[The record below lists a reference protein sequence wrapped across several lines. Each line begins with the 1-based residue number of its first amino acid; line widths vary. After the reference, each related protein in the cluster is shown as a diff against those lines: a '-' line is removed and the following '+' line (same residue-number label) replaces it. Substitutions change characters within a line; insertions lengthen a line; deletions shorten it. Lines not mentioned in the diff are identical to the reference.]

1 MSGVFGRLAQ
11 SSWTPCKEHNP
22 QRPYS
27 AGQINAEL
35 HRRILQNG
43 LGMDTE
49 FVAAHA
55 ARLGRDGYTIIENAF
70 DAEVGDALIDGLLS
84 LERAG
89 QAGYAAT
96 TFEGTRTVRVYNL
109 LARGEVFRQVPLNG
123 SVLPVAEA
131 ALDRE
136 LLLSSLSA
144 ITLGPGQE
152 AQPMHEDTQ
161 QIPLQRPHP
170 PISVNA
176 MWALSPFTEENGA
189 TRIVPGSHLREDS
202 PVYGGEY
209 DTVAATMP
217 AGSVM
222 LFDSRLWHAG
232 GENKTDARRYAIS
245 CYYCAGWV
253 RQQENLQLGLPQ
265 DLVKEFPRR
274 LQELCGYSV
283 YRGQYGH
290 IDNRDPIELLGRE
303 RKRAM
308 VWEASDRKRERQ
320 G

>member
-1 MSGVFGRLAQ
+1 MDS
-11 SSWTPCKEHNP
+11 
-22 QRPYS
+22 
-27 AGQINAEL
+27 EL
-35 HRRILQNG
+35 
-43 LGMDTE
+43 
-49 FVAAHA
+49 VAAHA
-55 ARLGRDGYTIIENAF
+55 MRLGQDGYTVIENAF
-70 DAEVGDALIDGLLS
+70 DAELGETLINGLLG
-84 LERAG
+84 LERIG
-89 QAGYAAT
+89 QAGYAST

-109 LARGEVFRQVPLNG
+109 LARDEVFWQVPLNG

-131 ALDRE
+131 ALDSE

-161 QIPLQRPHP
+161 QIPLPRPHP
-170 PISVNA
+170 PIAINA

-189 TRIVPGSHLREDS
+189 TRIVPGSHKRPDS

-232 GENKTDARRYAIS
+232 GENRTDDRRYAIS

-253 RQQENLQLGLPQ
+253 RQQENLQLGLSR
-265 DLVKEFPRR
+265 DLVKKFPRR

-290 IDNRDPIELLGRE
+290 IDNGDPIELLGQE
-303 RKRAM
+303 RKRSM
-308 VWEASDRKRERQ
+308 VWQASDRSQERQ
-320 G
+320 A

>member
-1 MSGVFGRLAQ
+1 
-11 SSWTPCKEHNP
+11 
-22 QRPYS
+22 
-27 AGQINAEL
+27 
-35 HRRILQNG
+35 
-43 LGMDTE
+43 MDSE

-70 DAEVGDALIDGLLS
+70 DASLGEALIQGLLD
-84 LERAG
+84 LERTG
-89 QAGYAAT
+89 QAGFANT
-96 TFEGTRTVRVYNL
+96 TFEGTKTVRVYNL
-109 LARGEVFRQVPLNG
+109 LARGEIFRQVPLNEA
-123 SVLPVAEA
+123 VLPVAEA

-144 ITLGPGQE
+144 ITLAPGQE

-189 TRIVPGSHLREDS
+189 TRIVPGSHNWADS
-202 PVYGGEY
+202 PVYGGDY

-232 GENKTDARRYAIS
+232 GENRSDARRFAIS

-265 DLVKEFPRR
+265 ELVKTFPRR

-290 IDNRDPIELLGRE
+290 LDNRDPIELLGQE

-320 G
+320 E